1 LVTFLVAEGG
11 TTMSYIKHSLGES
24 EHLLYRARFP
34 WFYHVTGWGVLLA
47 LVAGGIAAYGNGYG
61 ALAAALGLTGVVLFL
76 SIMMPIW
83 TTEIGV
89 TNQRFIYKR
98 GLLWRSTQELQ
109 LRAIEEVNFEQGLLG
124 RAFDFGRLEL
134 RGTGVD
140 DIRLPPL
147 ADPLGLRKGLQD
159 GMAVAAQAAA
169 PGPPAAASR
178 PAA

>member
-1 LVTFLVAEGG
+1 MGPL
-11 TTMSYIKHSLGES
+11 
-24 EHLLYRARFP
+24 
-34 WFYHVTGWGVLLA
+34 
-47 LVAGGIAAYGNGYG
+47 
-61 ALAAALGLTGVVLFL
+61 
-76 SIMMPIW
+76 W

-89 TNQRFIYKR
+89 TNQRVIFKR
-98 GLLWRSTQELQ
+98 GLIWRSTHELQ
-109 LRAIEEVNFEQGLLG
+109 LRAIEEVNLEQDLLG
-124 RAFDFGRLEL
+124 RIFDCGRLRL
-134 RGTGVD
+134 HGTGVD

>member
-1 LVTFLVAEGG
+1 
-11 TTMSYIKHSLGES
+11 
-24 EHLLYRARFP
+24 LLYRARFP
-34 WFYHVTGWGVLLA
+34 WFYHVTGWGALLA
-47 LVAGGIAAYGNGYG
+47 LVAGGIAAYGTGHG
-61 ALAAALGLTGVVLFL
+61 GLSAALGLTGVVLFL
-76 SIMMPIW
+76 SIMVPIW

-169 PGPPAAASR
+169 PGRPAAASR